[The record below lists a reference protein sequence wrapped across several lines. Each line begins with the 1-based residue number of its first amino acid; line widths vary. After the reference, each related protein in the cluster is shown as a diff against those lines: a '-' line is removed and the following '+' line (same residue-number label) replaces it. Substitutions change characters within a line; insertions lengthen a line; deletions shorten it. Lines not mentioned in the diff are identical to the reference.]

1 MCVLSRSLFN
11 FISILY
17 LFFYF
22 EHRPI
27 AGTSGDA
34 KEIMLSVTFNSE
46 FICERLSAFLME
58 CSLMERVNII
68 DKSFREGILLSEVMQ
83 REFYKY
89 EE

>member
-1 MCVLSRSLFN
+1 
-11 FISILY
+11 
-17 LFFYF
+17 
-22 EHRPI
+22 
-27 AGTSGDA
+27 
-34 KEIMLSVTFNSE
+34 
-46 FICERLSAFLME
+46 ME